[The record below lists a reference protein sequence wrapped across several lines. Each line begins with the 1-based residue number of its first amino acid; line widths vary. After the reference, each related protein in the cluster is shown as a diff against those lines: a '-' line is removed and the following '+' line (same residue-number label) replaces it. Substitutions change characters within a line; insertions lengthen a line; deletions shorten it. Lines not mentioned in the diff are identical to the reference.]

1 MKRREFVTLLGGAA
15 VAWPLAAGAQQAARI
30 PKVGVLHPGQ
40 AATMT
45 ARIAAIREGLS
56 ERDGQRESAIEL
68 IVQLADG
75 DLARLPSLA
84 TDLVGNRVDVI
95 LAAGP
100 PAVQAARAAT
110 ASVPVIAV
118 DLESDPVASGLAAS
132 LAHPGGNVTGV
143 FLDFPD
149 FSAKCL
155 QLLTEAIPA
164 LARVG
169 VLWDPSTGSLQLDA
183 VEAAARSLGV
193 SLEVLEANRVADI
206 AEAFYALDRSRI
218 QGALILSSPLFG
230 SNPQLVA
237 DLAIRRH
244 VPAIS
249 LFPDIAR
256 EGGLL
261 AYGPDIQGLY
271 RQIGVM
277 ARKVLRGAKPAE
289 LPVERPTRFQLV
301 ANLRTAK
308 ALGLEIPA
316 TLLARAD
323 EVIE

>member
-1 MKRREFVTLLGGAA
+1 
-15 VAWPLAAGAQQAARI
+15 
-30 PKVGVLHPGQ
+30 
-40 AATMT
+40 MT

-132 LAHPGGNVTGV
+132 LARPGGNVTGV

-244 VPAIS
+244 VPTIS

>member
-1 MKRREFVTLLGGAA
+1 VKRRDFITLLGGIAA
-15 VAWPLAAGAQQAARI
+15 AWPLAVRGQQPARI

-40 AATMT
+40 TAVMT

-56 ERDGQRESAIEL
+56 EGDGQRESAIEL
-68 IVQLADG
+68 IVRLADG
-75 DLARLPSLA
+75 DLARLPALA
-84 TDLVGNRVDVI
+84 TDLVGSRVDII

-110 ASVPVIAV
+110 ANIPVIAL
-118 DLESDPVASGLAAS
+118 DLETDPVASGLVAS

-155 QLLTEAIPA
+155 QLLTEAVPA

-169 VLWDPSTGSLQLDA
+169 VLWDPSTGLLQLKA
-183 VEAAARSLGV
+183 VEAAAQSLG
-193 SLEVLEANRVADI
+193 LGFEVFKAQRVADI
-206 AEAFYALDRSRI
+206 AEAFYVLDPSRI

-230 SNPQLVA
+230 GNPQLVA
-237 DLAIRRH
+237 DLAIRRR
-244 VPAIS
+244 VPSIS

-256 EGGLL
+256 AGGLL

-271 RQIGVM
+271 RQMGVM
-277 ARKVLRGAKPAE
+277 ARKVLRSTKPTE

-301 ANLRTAK
+301 ANLLTAK
-308 ALGLEIPA
+308 ALGIEIPA

>member
-1 MKRREFVTLLGGAA
+1 MRRRDFITLLGGAA
-15 VAWPLAAGAQQAARI
+15 AAWPLAADAQQAARI

-132 LAHPGGNVTGV
+132 LARPGGNVTGV

-244 VPAIS
+244 VPTIS

>member
-1 MKRREFVTLLGGAA
+1 MKRREFISLLGGAA
-15 VAWPLAAGAQQAARI
+15 VGWPLAARAQQTARI

-56 ERDGQRESAIEL
+56 ERDSQRESAIEL

-75 DLARLPSLA
+75 DLARLPALA

-110 ASVPVIAV
+110 ASVPVVAV
-118 DLESDPVASGLAAS
+118 DLESDPVASGLVVS

-155 QLLTEAIPA
+155 QLLTEAVPA
-164 LARVG
+164 LGRVG
-169 VLWDPSTGSLQLDA
+169 VLWDPSTGSLQLKA
-183 VEAAARSLGV
+183 VEVAAQSLGV
-193 SLEVLEANRVADI
+193 GLEVIEAHRVADI
-206 AEAFYALDRSRI
+206 AEAFYVLDRLRI

-244 VPAIS
+244 VPTIS

-301 ANLRTAK
+301 VNLKTAK
-308 ALGLEIPA
+308 ALRLTVPPM
-316 TLLARAD
+316 LLARAD